1 MFPGTR
7 HIAIEQRGV
16 LVTVT
21 HPSASSPV
29 EVPHL
34 LSRVPLAVDG
44 MPPHLFRSGGIPSV
58 ALVLG
63 VRGPDQQQRLGAS
76 LCDQRDVAL
85 PMHFGPSPQ
94 SSDFT
99 RPRAARGTKHTAL
112 PRTRHSGFLT
122 ASHGTLAM
130 PREL

>member
-1 MFPGTR
+1 MFRGTWHKPEKDVAVIGGGIGITNPAPEKTR
-7 HIAIEQRGV
+7 V
-16 LVTVT
+16 
-21 HPSASSPV
+21 PV

-94 SSDFT
+94 SSDFRRPVRHAVQST
-99 RPRAARGTKHTAL
+99 RRSPGHDTLDSPRPPTER
-112 PRTRHSGFLT
+112 
-122 ASHGTLAM
+122 
-130 PREL
+130 